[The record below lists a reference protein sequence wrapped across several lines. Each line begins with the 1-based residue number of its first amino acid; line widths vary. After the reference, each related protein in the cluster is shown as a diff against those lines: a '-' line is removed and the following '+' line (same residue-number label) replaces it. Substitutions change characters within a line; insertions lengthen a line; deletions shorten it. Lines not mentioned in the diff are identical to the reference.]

1 MGRPASLVPCSS
13 GLNLGA
19 FCLGL
24 FLPVMASVLQCPCT
38 LAVHFPSEIY
48 RSTGSSQVLPELVK
62 SLDLPNVRGIQ
73 FMPNG
78 VVRVTYK
85 EPAQCDAAL
94 ASGIRF
100 RGAALRIS
108 PVDSRTRLVY
118 VRDLPVEAPDDG
130 LKVYLRAFGVVHS
143 CSMQTYPGMP
153 DVFTGTRVVKVTLT
167 KDLPSSARVSGFDVR
182 LWYQGQPQVC
192 PVCRSYGHRV
202 KDCPFNG
209 LCRRCS
215 QPGHMARE
223 SSFRRTSVDPAVSS
237 VPDPVAGADPSIS
250 EDEADPDYV
259 PSSASEPGS
268 CSGDEEV
275 LRSVP
280 TSVLAARVRKRSAP
294 PAVPSDESSV
304 DLRDNELSPVS
315 ELASTVPGTPESASA
330 VVAPESGS
338 APAVPDPVPGTPVSA
353 SAVAVP
359 DSTPVSASAES
370 SGSKPKKK
378 KPRSSQ
384 SAVAS
389 SLAKFFS
396 VKSNPVKST
405 PVQSSPVESTPVE
418 STPAESASV
427 ESSPVAG
434 SPPASF
440 WEVSR
445 RTGFGYVVDDGCGS
459 SIRLDFGRLSRSI
472 EIESTS
478 FEYDRFVKYVHHGF
492 GRVPFRPP
500 HTTYL
505 PAGTPLEFPK
515 PPK

>member
-1 MGRPASLVPCSS
+1 MVRFFVPFLWGTQPVWFPVVQ
-13 GLNLGA
+13 GLTWALSVWG
-19 FCLGL
+19 F
-24 FLPVMASVLQCPCT
+24 FLPVMASVLQCPRT
-38 LAVHFPSEIY
+38 FAVHFPSEIY

-100 RGAALRIS
+100 RSAPLRIS
-108 PVDSRTRLVY
+108 TVDSRTRLVY
-118 VRDLPVEAPDDG
+118 VRDLPVEVPDNG

-153 DVFTGTRVVKVTLT
+153 DVFTGTHVVKVTLA

-215 QPGHMARE
+215 QPGHMAHE
-223 SSFRRTSVDPAVSS
+223 CSFRRTSVDPAASS
-237 VPDPVAGADPSIS
+237 VPDPGAGVDPSAS

-280 TSVLAARVRKRSAP
+280 TSVLAARAWKRPAP
-294 PAVPSDESSV
+294 PAAPSDESSV

-315 ELASTVPGTPESASA
+315 EPASTVPGTPESASA
-330 VVAPESGS
+330 V
-338 APAVPDPVPGTPVSA
+338 AVPDGT
-353 SAVAVP
+353 
-359 DSTPVSASAES
+359 
-370 SGSKPKKK
+370 KPKK

-396 VKSNPVKST
+396 VKSNPVKSISVQPNPVKST
-405 PVQSSPVESTPVE
+405 PVESNPAESTPVESTPVE
-418 STPAESASV
+418 STPAKTAPV

-434 SPPASF
+434 SPPVSF
-440 WEVSR
+440 WEASR
-445 RTGFGYVVDDGCGS
+445 RTGFGFVVDEGSGS
-459 SIRLDFGRLSRSI
+459 SGYLDFVYILRL
-472 EIESTS
+472 
-478 FEYDRFVKYVHHGF
+478 
-492 GRVPFRPP
+492 
-500 HTTYL
+500 
-505 PAGTPLEFPK
+505 
-515 PPK
+515 